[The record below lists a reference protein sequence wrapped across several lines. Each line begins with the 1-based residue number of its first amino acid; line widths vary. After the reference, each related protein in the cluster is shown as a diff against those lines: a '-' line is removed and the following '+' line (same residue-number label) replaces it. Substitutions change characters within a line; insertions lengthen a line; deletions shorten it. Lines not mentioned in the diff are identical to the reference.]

1 MSTPLGRICRRGVL
15 VISAFASGLPA
26 PSLWH
31 LGDVAQAH
39 ESHAADSGAS
49 NAYRESTQ
57 HMASRISQLMGQRV
71 QLPRRGDVIVRQSL
85 APNGR
90 VMRQMLLSKD
100 ISEIQIDED
109 ADGIVDLW
117 EVKRGRLTV
126 TASDPLRGRF
136 MRLTVSDKVKQGIL
150 KAEYLLSSD
159 GREYALWRATI
170 ERAKVMRWDNSAT
183 EDQAGHSAATGNDY
197 GVDAEVP
204 RAPIMIADN
213 RSFVERFTGTRRPGA
228 APALYSTP
236 VPSPTPRP
244 RVMSAFVDTR
254 PVAAMQRA
262 EISVQAQECSEF
274 VGPLPRES
282 AQRCEQLIR
291 EWRKFGDQIGIGT
304 DLLCDLNPENN
315 LARLQVSWWNVL
327 QQMNGQSSL
336 LARLRDTSDPSKSM
350 FTSTCY
356 APDRR
361 EEFEKLTEGLAEVMG
376 TSAGLDQSVVQPGS
390 TPNPNAPRSLRNR
403 QGPYLACLERNGLA
417 ATAAR
422 IEREFYLALEFPH
435 LKPNRPLSCQYN
447 DSTGGQNPGNYHPG
461 HEQVEIRMT
470 ASQAGR
476 HRDELGT
483 PQNYANVLFHEYIHA
498 SGIGSEPFTH
508 TAVACCGNPP
518 GSNQEAA
525 CSRLRGMV
533 NEEMRLKHL
542 EVLFGPRVQNADS
555 TYNFIQRRYG
565 PEVADRLSREFL
577 LGLDR
582 EGAAVQPYGR
592 IMDPEALRRCVAAEG
607 RDACVQKWTDGI
619 GRYLD
624 GFSDNV
630 CPGIVSWAY
639 RGDIDVTEDTY
650 RTACREISGQIRS
663 GLESGMREMI
673 RDTAAGHCTPA
684 RSTTDFSFDAP
695 RWLSALFGVQ
705 PAIAATD
712 PDCAFSDQGPQQP
725 WVGGDPGVG
734 GTPLPVVVAPPSEHQ
749 ADDTVNNRRSPIL
762 TDPENVPTSRNQTR
776 SEAVSARDRLS
787 QYNQRPSAEISRIA
801 PRPVV
806 RIDTESRQGVAT
818 VERRLREATDFVGA
832 AARGLDRLKDVAIPR
847 AQAAEKSNPSRIASA
862 TTDYVPFQAPSR
874 SVENGGRI
882 PSSLSLSDRGDAAA
896 ERGNVT
902 LVSSRSRGPGTSAAG
917 SPGSLGSPAV
927 GTRAAA
933 PSSGPAAD
941 VDGAGTSGGPTLP
954 PAHLGAREQDP
965 RRVPAA
971 GSAAQTDL
979 LAPILSRPWREVA
992 GNLKNAVV
1000 VQALVDQRI
1009 VIVDP
1014 SGRRI
1019 GSRVPTR
1026 TYRFIG
1032 LDKPLKL
1039 DQRVP
1044 ASRP

>member
-1 MSTPLGRICRRGVL
+1 MSTPLGRIGRRGLL

-31 LGDVAQAH
+31 FGEAAQAH
-39 ESHAADSGAS
+39 ESAQVDAQR
-49 NAYRESTQ
+49 AYRESTQ
-57 HMASRISQLMGQRV
+57 HMASRINQLMGQRV
-71 QLPRRGDVIVRQSL
+71 QLPSRGDVIVRQAL

-100 ISEIQIDED
+100 ISEIQLDED
-109 ADGIVDLW
+109 ADGVVDLW
-117 EVKRGRLTV
+117 EVKRGHLTV

-150 KAEYLLSSD
+150 KAEYLLASD

-170 ERAKVMRWDNSAT
+170 ERAKVMRWDESVESPSVHHHDNAIEPTS
-183 EDQAGHSAATGNDY
+183 
-197 GVDAEVP
+197 P
-204 RAPIMIADN
+204 RAPILIADN
-213 RSFVERFTGTRRPGA
+213 RSTLERLTGVRRPSA
-228 APALYSTP
+228 APALVSTP
-236 VPSPTPRP
+236 VPTPTPRP
-244 RVMSAFVDTR
+244 RVVSAFIDTR
-254 PVAAMQRA
+254 PVAAMQPT
-262 EISVQAQECSEF
+262 EVSVQAQECSEF
-274 VGPLPRES
+274 VGPLPREA

-291 EWRKFGDQIGIGT
+291 EWRRFGDHIGVGT
-304 DLLCDLNPENN
+304 DLLCDLNPDNN
-315 LARLQVSWWNVL
+315 LARLQMSWWNVL

-336 LARLRDTSDPSKSM
+336 LSRLRDTSDPSKSM
-350 FTSTCY
+350 FSDSCF
-356 APDRR
+356 APNRR
-361 EEFEKLTEGLAEVMG
+361 EDFEKLTEGLAEVMG

-403 QGPYLACLERNGLA
+403 QGPFLACLERNGLA

-422 IEREFYLALEFPH
+422 IERNFYLGLEFPH
-435 LKPNRPLSCQYN
+435 LRTNRPLACNFN
-447 DSTGGQNPGNYHPG
+447 DSTGSQNPGNYYPG

-470 ASQAGR
+470 AAQAGQS
-476 HRDELGT
+476 RDERGT
-483 PQNYANVLFHEYIHA
+483 PLNYANVLFHEYIHSA
-498 SGIGSEPFTH
+498 GISSEPFTY

-518 GSNQEAA
+518 GSNQEQA
-525 CSRLRGMV
+525 CSQLRGMV
-533 NEEMRLKHL
+533 NEEMRLKQL
-542 EVLFGPRVQNADS
+542 EVLFGPRVQNAES
-555 TYNFIQRRYG
+555 TYNFIQQRYG

-592 IMDPEALRRCVAAEG
+592 LMDPDALRRCVAAES
-607 RDACVQKWTDGI
+607 RDACVNKWTAAI
-619 GRYLD
+619 GQYLD
-624 GFSDNV
+624 GFTNNV

-639 RGDIDVTEDTY
+639 RGDVDVTEDTY
-650 RTACREISGQIRS
+650 RTACREISGRIRT
-663 GLESGMREMI
+663 GLESGMRDMI
-673 RDTAAGHCTPA
+673 RDTAAGQCTPA
-684 RSTTDFSFDAP
+684 RTATEFNFDAS
-695 RWLSALFGVQ
+695 RWLAALFGVQ
-705 PAIAATD
+705 PAIASAD
-712 PDCAFSDQGPQQP
+712 PDCAFSDQAPQQP

-734 GTPLPVVVAPPSEHQ
+734 STPLPVVVATPSQHASDDPHADNSRVGPRPDPDQ
-749 ADDTVNNRRSPIL
+749 APLSRSQPRR
-762 TDPENVPTSRNQTR
+762 EV
-776 SEAVSARDRLS
+776 VSARDRLS
-787 QYNQRPSAEISRIA
+787 QYSQSPSTEISRIA

-818 VERRLREATDFVGA
+818 VEKRLREATDFVGA

-862 TTDYVPFQAPSR
+862 TTDYVPFRAPSR

-882 PSSLSLSDRGDAAA
+882 PSSVSMSDPGEGSAAPGV
-896 ERGNVT
+896 R
-902 LVSSRSRGPGTSAAG
+902 LVSSRSAGPGAKAAGGVNGSAARG
-917 SPGSLGSPAV
+917 GPGS
-927 GTRAAA
+927 
-933 PSSGPAAD
+933 GPGASAAAD
-941 VDGAGTSGGPTLP
+941 VDGAAINGSGVTLP
-954 PAHLGAREQDP
+954 PAHLGARESDP
-965 RRVPAA
+965 QRVPAA

-979 LAPILSRPWREVA
+979 LAPILSRPWREIA